1 MVMIEPVTTI
11 KKGLD
16 IAAVRRQFPILNRE
30 VKGKTLVY
38 FDNAA
43 TSQKPQSVIDAL
55 VNYYTHYN
63 ANVHRGIH
71 TLAEEATLA
80 MEKSRDAAEEFI
92 NAESREQII
101 FTRGT
106 TEGINLVAYTWGRQ
120 NIKAGDE
127 IIVSNIE
134 HHSNIVPWQ
143 ILIEEKGAVL
153 KVIPVNEKGELII
166 EEYKKLLS
174 PKTKLVA
181 VNHASNALGTI
192 NPVREIIDAAHEV
205 GAVVLIDGAQSTVH
219 LDIDVQE
226 MDCDFFAFSSHKVYG
241 PTGVGVLYGKRELLE
256 SMPPFQGGGEMIKE
270 VTFEKTTYNDLPYKY
285 EAGTPNIAD
294 IIAFK
299 AAIDF
304 VNGIGKK
311 NIKPYEDELLQY
323 GTSQLKQI
331 QGVKIVGEAKEK
343 VSVISFIVDKLHP
356 QDLGILLDNYGI
368 AVRTGHHCAQPLMDC
383 FRIPGTVRASFA
395 VYNTKEEIDEL
406 MVGLKK
412 AIKMLS

>member
-1 MVMIEPVTTI
+1 MVMIEPATI
-11 KKGLD
+11 QKGLD
-16 IAAVRRQFPILNRE
+16 VDAVRRQFPILNRE
-30 VKGKTLVY
+30 VKGRPLVY

-55 VNYYTHYN
+55 IHYYTHYN

-80 MEKSRDAAEEFI
+80 MEKSRDTAQAFI
-92 NAESREQII
+92 NAESREQIV
-101 FTRGT
+101 FTKGT
-106 TEGINLVAYTWGRQ
+106 TEGINLVADTWGRQ
-120 NIKAGDE
+120 NVKAGDE
-127 IIVSNIE
+127 VIVSNIE

-143 ILIEEKGAVL
+143 MLIEEKGAIL
-153 KVIPVNEKGELII
+153 KVIPVDEKGELMI
-166 EEYKKLLS
+166 EEYRKLLS
-174 PKTKLVA
+174 PRTKLVA

-192 NPVREIIDAAHEV
+192 NPVKEIIDAAHSA

-219 LDIDVQE
+219 LNIDVRE
-226 MDCDFFAFSSHKVYG
+226 MDCDFFVWSSHKMYG

-299 AAIDF
+299 SAIDF
-304 VNGIGKK
+304 VNGLGKK
-311 NIKPYEDELLQY
+311 NIKQYEDGLLHY
-323 GTSQLKQI
+323 GTRQLKQI
-331 QGVKIVGEAKEK
+331 PGLKIVGEAREK
-343 VSVISFIVDKLHP
+343 VSVISFVVDKLHP
-356 QDLGILLDNYGI
+356 QDVGILLDNYGI

-383 FRIPGTVRASFA
+383 YRIPGTVRASFA

-406 MVGLKK
+406 VIGLKK

>member
-1 MVMIEPVTTI
+1 MIEPVTTI
-11 KKGLD
+11 KKGFNID
-16 IAAVRRQFPILNRE
+16 AIRRQFPILTRE
-30 VKGKTLVY
+30 VKGKPLVY

-80 MEKSRDAAEEFI
+80 MEKSRDAAQEFI
-92 NAESREQII
+92 NSESREQVI
-101 FTRGT
+101 FTKGT
-106 TEGINLVAYTWGRQ
+106 TEGINLVAETWGRQ
-120 NIKAGDE
+120 NIGAGDE

-143 ILIEEKGAVL
+143 ILIEEKGATL
-153 KVIPVNEKGELII
+153 KVIPVNEKGELVID
-166 EEYKKLLS
+166 EYRKLLN
-174 PKTKLVA
+174 PRTRLVA

-192 NPVREIIDAAHEV
+192 NPVKEIIDAAHKA

-219 LDIDVQE
+219 LDIDVQG
-226 MDCDFFAFSSHKVYG
+226 MDCDFFAFSSHKMYG
-241 PTGVGVLYGKRELLE
+241 PTGVGVLYGKKELLE
-256 SMPPFQGGGEMIKE
+256 AMPPFQGGGEMIKE

-304 VNGIGKK
+304 VNGIGKR
-311 NIKPYEDELLQY
+311 NIKQYEDELLQY
-323 GTSQLKQI
+323 GTGQLKEI
-331 QGVKIVGEAKEK
+331 PGVRIVGEAKEK

-383 FRIPGTVRASFA
+383 YRIPGTVRASFA

-406 MVGLKK
+406 VVGLKK

>member
-1 MVMIEPVTTI
+1 MIESATI
-11 KKGLD
+11 QKGLD
-16 IAAVRRQFPILNRE
+16 IDAVRRQFPILNRE
-30 VKGKTLVY
+30 VKGKPLVY

-43 TSQKPQSVIDAL
+43 TSQKPQSVVDAL
-55 VNYYTHYN
+55 INYYTHYN

-80 MEKSRDAAEEFI
+80 MEKSRDAAQAFI
-92 NAESREQII
+92 NSESREQVV
-101 FTRGT
+101 FTKGT
-106 TEGINLVAYTWGRQ
+106 TEGINLVADTWGRQ
-120 NIKAGDE
+120 NVKAGDE

-143 ILIEEKGAVL
+143 MLIEEKGAIL
-153 KVIPVNEKGELII
+153 KVIPVDEKGELIM
-166 EEYKKLLS
+166 EEYRKLLS
-174 PKTKLVA
+174 PRTKLVA

-192 NPVREIIDAAHEV
+192 NPVKEIIDAAHNA

-226 MDCDFFAFSSHKVYG
+226 MDCDFFVLSSHKMYG

-270 VTFEKTTYNDLPYKY
+270 VTFEKTTYNELPYKY

-299 AAIDF
+299 SAIDF
-304 VNGIGKK
+304 VNGLGKK
-311 NIKPYEDELLQY
+311 NIKQYEDELLQY
-323 GTSQLKQI
+323 GTRQLKQI
-331 QGVKIVGEAKEK
+331 PGLKIVGQAREK
-343 VSVISFIVDKLHP
+343 VSVISFVVDKLHP

-383 FRIPGTVRASFA
+383 YRIPGTVRASFA
-395 VYNTKEEIDEL
+395 VYNTREEIDVL
-406 MVGLKK
+406 VIGLKK